1 MGNQNNMLLYPV
13 EADVLI
19 FLRQLVGSLQ
29 PFATAHS
36 VALSFE
42 SDPETLPLS
51 YHPEMIASDLTQL
64 LCRIV
69 TFTPQHQGVKLSVR
83 LVDEPEKYFLQILI
97 ENTGVNLSKIG
108 EIVTKTRNEV
118 LVHGEH
124 DKSTVFEIHWHL
136 KKQVEDA
143 TATQAG
149 NVHPPDSV
157 RKFYASVRDRM
168 SHYFR
173 KNEDKMAVLMA
184 QNPPAA
190 IFLQKVNTVINAHL
204 SDEAF
209 DVAKLSR
216 SMAMSRMQLHRRLKP
231 LVHTSP
237 AHYIRDIRLDKAKKM
252 IEQEDLTIGEIGFQV
267 GFQSQSHF
275 TRAFIAKFG
284 VRPTAYRRGK

>member
-1 MGNQNNMLLYPV
+1 MLFYPV

-42 SDPETLPLS
+42 SDRETLPLS

-69 TFTPQHQGVKLSVR
+69 TFTPQHQGVKVSAR
-83 LVDEPEKYFLQILI
+83 LADKPDQYYLQILI
-97 ENTGVNLSKIG
+97 ENTGVNLSRIG
-108 EIVTKTRNEV
+108 EIVSKTRNEV

-124 DKSTVFEIHWHL
+124 DKSTIFEIRWYL
-136 KKQVEDA
+136 KKSREDA
-143 TATQAG
+143 PVIPPD
-149 NVHPPDSV
+149 NLHPPDAV

-168 SHYFR
+168 SLYFR

-190 IFLQKVNTVINAHL
+190 IFLQKVNTVINAHI

-209 DVAKLSR
+209 DVAKLAR

-252 IEQEDLTIGEIGFQV
+252 IEQEDLTIGEIGFRV